1 VSSDVPA
8 HINGN
13 SSSKE
18 SNNGAAVEMPVLT
31 QAGKKDQNQNPP
43 GNKLVSNLTF
53 SSSNE
58 SGQKIMWKRDSIN
71 LICLH
76 GPTEVTVCRLI
87 IIYQYKLVNL
97 HVIIGE
103 NKKNEWNLRDFYHHM
118 LFCHSKNI
126 TWRVGSR
133 NAKECSISYID
144 RAEIVVLPQQVATT
158 VCFTQEESSGS

>member
-1 VSSDVPA
+1 
-8 HINGN
+8 
-13 SSSKE
+13 
-18 SNNGAAVEMPVLT
+18 
-31 QAGKKDQNQNPP
+31 
-43 GNKLVSNLTF
+43 
-53 SSSNE
+53 
-58 SGQKIMWKRDSIN
+58 
-71 LICLH
+71 
-76 GPTEVTVCRLI
+76 VTVWLI
-87 IIYQYKLVNL
+87 IIYQYKLINL

-126 TWRVGSR
+126 TWGFGSR